1 MKLLQIIFLFI
12 ALTSMTSCDKYGFN
26 PDYSQGKATAIRN
39 GESWIAQGRGSI
51 NNFSIGV
58 DFTFEVFN
66 KAGSLRQGLDFSKIP
81 ASPGTYYLRKIS
93 GQSQDSIP
101 RCLYST
107 ISDDGDVLED
117 TYLVYEFENESYLTV
132 SNYDMSNRV
141 LKGEFRIKFFIDP
154 QYPKSN
160 PKDPDTLLFEKG
172 QFEVK
177 IKE

>member
-93 GQSQDSIP
+93 GQSQDSI
-101 RCLYST
+101 R
-107 ISDDGDVLED
+107 V
-117 TYLVYEFENESYLTV
+117 VYIQLFRTMEMFWKTLIWYMN
-132 SNYDMSNRV
+132 
-141 LKGEFRIKFFIDP
+141 LKMKVI
-154 QYPKSN
+154 
-160 PKDPDTLLFEKG
+160 
-172 QFEVK
+172 
-177 IKE
+177 